1 VRGRP
6 LLIFLVLGLALGASG
21 TASAYPWPVKP
32 FNKQHPIRANF
43 GDPRTVFH
51 ETLLA
56 NGLAGPGAFQFHNG
70 IDIVAPD
77 GTPVY
82 PVVSGTVRI
91 ISPGALAVRTD
102 DDRAFQYFH
111 VVPVVHDGQH
121 VIAKRTVLGH
131 VMKPN
136 RHVHLTEI
144 RGFRVWNPLARGSI
158 APYQDHT
165 VPTVESV
172 TLRPTRSLVPLDLS
186 AVCGTVSI
194 VAAAFD
200 RPPLPV
206 IGTFAGFPVAPAFLS
221 WSFERVFGSVFVR
234 DVPVADFRT
243 TLPLTRNF
251 WNVYARGTFQNSPRF
266 SNRQYYMAG
275 RFYYNLANVV
285 DTRSYPNGL
294 YEADVS
300 VSDMR
305 GNSSELAQQFTI
317 KNVPGTETGCP
328 PPQPPQ
334 PPEPSSS
341 AP

>member
-1 VRGRP
+1 VRGRS
-6 LLIFLVLGLALGASG
+6 LLILLLLGLALCASG

-51 ETLLA
+51 ETLLG
-56 NGLAGPGAFQFHNG
+56 NGLTGPGAFQFHNG

-82 PVVSGTVRI
+82 PVVSGTAKI
-91 ISPGALAVRTD
+91 LSPGAVSVRTD
-102 DDRAFQYFH
+102 DDRVFQYFH
-111 VVPVVHDGQH
+111 VVPAVRDGRHVV
-121 VIAKRTVLGH
+121 AKRTVLGH

-136 RHVHLTEI
+136 HHVHLTEI
-144 RGFRVWNPLARGSI
+144 RGFRVWNPLARGGI

-165 VPTVESV
+165 VPTVDSV
-172 TLRPTRSLVPLDLS
+172 TLRPTHSLVPLDLRS
-186 AVCGTVSI
+186 VCGNVSI

-200 RPPLPV
+200 RQPLPV
-206 IGTFAGFPVAPAFLS
+206 IGTFAGFPMAPAFVS
-221 WSFERVFGSVFVR
+221 WSFERVFGSVYVR

-243 TLPLTRNF
+243 TLPNTRNF

-285 DTRSYPNGL
+285 DTRSFPNGL
-294 YEADVS
+294 YEVDVS

-305 GNSSELAQQFTI
+305 NNSSELAQQFTI
-317 KNVPGTETGCP
+317 ANVPGSETGCP
-328 PPQPPQ
+328 SPEPPQPP
-334 PPEPSSS
+334 SSS
-341 AP
+341 EP